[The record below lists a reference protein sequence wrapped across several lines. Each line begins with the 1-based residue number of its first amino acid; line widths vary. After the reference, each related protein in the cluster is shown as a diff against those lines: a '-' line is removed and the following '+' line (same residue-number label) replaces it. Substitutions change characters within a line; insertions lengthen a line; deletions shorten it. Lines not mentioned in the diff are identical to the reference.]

1 MKAFHNSRLLS
12 KTDYIL
18 FRECPKNVWYKIH
31 RPEIYNQAELSE
43 FEKAIIETG
52 NEVELVARKL
62 FPTGVLIEDRGKESQ
77 EETQQLIAKK
87 EKVIFQPIFIRD
99 GFLAAVDILE
109 LNGDGTYNIY
119 EVKSTTDVDKK
130 THFHDLAFQVNL
142 LEKFGLKIKKAYV
155 IHLNSEYIRK
165 GEVNINQL
173 FHSEDVTGEV
183 HDIKEVV
190 AKEMD
195 FALKYLSAEEEPPGS
210 CACIYKGRSS
220 HCSTFKYA
228 NPKVPDYGVHDISR
242 IGASKARLQELVD
255 VGIFD
260 IQDVP
265 EDIKFSEAQKNQ
277 IEVYKSGI
285 TLIDRLRIAKE
296 LESLVF
302 PLYFLD
308 YETFPSAIPRFDG
321 FSPYQQ
327 IPFQYSLYVL
337 ELSEARPR
345 TAIRGR
351 ASDGLD
357 SKLKHFEFLFSDS
370 TDPTPMLLGSL
381 KKHIGETGSIIVWS
395 KRFECKIN
403 DEMAQ
408 RFPQEK
414 PFIDVINKRVYDL
427 MDIFSYQYYVH
438 KDFKG
443 RVSIKNIMPV
453 LAPELSYKTLQ
464 IQEGGTASQKWNEAV
479 NGNITPSEK
488 NAILVNLKEYCK
500 LDTYAMYAIWKHL
513 YDMLY

>member
-327 IPFQYSLYVL
+327 IPFQYSLH
-337 ELSEARPR
+337 
-345 TAIRGR
+345 I
-351 ASDGLD
+351 LD
-357 SKLKHFEFLFSDS
+357 SLDAQLKHYEFLFSQN
-370 TDPTPMLLGSL
+370 TDPSSEFLKSL
-381 KKHIGETGSIIVWS
+381 QENIGQAGSIIVWN
-395 KRFECKIN
+395 KKFECKIN
-403 DEMAQ
+403 EELAARNLDY
-408 RFPQEK
+408 K
-414 PFIDVINKRVYDL
+414 LFIDAVNARVYDL
-427 MDIFSYQYYVH
+427 MEVFGKQLYVH

-443 RVSIKNIMPV
+443 KISIKKVLPV
-453 LAPELSYKTLQ
+453 LVPELSYKNLE
-464 IQEGGTASQKWNEAV
+464 IQEGGSASQKWNEAV
-479 NGNITPSEK
+479 TFANQEEKEKIITD
-488 NAILVNLKEYCK
+488 LKEYCK
-500 LDTYAMYAIWKHL
+500 LDTSAMYAIYKHL
-513 YDMLY
+513 YQFIN

>member
-142 LEKFGLKIKKAYV
+142 LEKFGIKVKKAYV
-155 IHLNSEYIRK
+155 IHLNSEYVRQ
-165 GEVNINQL
+165 GEIEINKL
-173 FHSEDVTGEV
+173 FSISEVTQEV
-183 HDIKEVV
+183 ENIKEGVMV
-190 AKEMD
+190 EMGV
-195 FALKYLSAEEEPPGS
+195 ALKYVEQKVEPMGP
-210 CACIYKGRSS
+210 CDCVYKGRSN
-220 HCSTFKYA
+220 HCATFAYS
-228 NPKVPDYGVHDISR
+228 NPKVPGYGVHDISR
-242 IGASKARLQELVD
+242 IGASKAKLQELID
-255 VGIFD
+255 VGIFEL
-260 IQDVP
+260 QDVP
-265 EDIKFSEAQKNQ
+265 EDMELSVTQKNQ
-277 IEVYKSGI
+277 IKAHVQDKI
-285 TLIDRLRIAKE
+285 FKDAVTIQKE
-296 LESLVF
+296 LDMLDF

-308 YETFPSAIPRFDG
+308 YETFPCAIPRFDG

-337 ELSEARPR
+337 S
-345 TAIRGR
+345 
-351 ASDGLD
+351 ASSG
-357 SKLKHFEFLFSDS
+357 
-370 TDPTPMLLGSL
+370 
-381 KKHIGETGSIIVWS
+381 
-395 KRFECKIN
+395 
-403 DEMAQ
+403 
-408 RFPQEK
+408 
-414 PFIDVINKRVYDL
+414 
-427 MDIFSYQYYVH
+427 
-438 KDFKG
+438 
-443 RVSIKNIMPV
+443 PV
-453 LAPELSYKTLQ
+453 LSLP
-464 IQEGGTASQKWNEAV
+464 
-479 NGNITPSEK
+479 NGVKGDSPRSE
-488 NAILVNLKEYCK
+488 E
-500 LDTYAMYAIWKHL
+500 H
-513 YDMLY
+513 